1 MKIAVIGCGALG
13 SYYGA
18 LLSRAGHDVWFQLR
32 SDHDVVARDGV
43 HVVSDR
49 GGEFCAR
56 PNCVRSPE
64 SAGVADLVLIG
75 LKTTAN
81 GEFPRLIPGWVG
93 PHTAVLTLQ
102 NGLGNEDALAR
113 LVPPGQVLGGL
124 CLVSLN
130 RTAPGRIRHIDLG
143 TILLGEHGGLPT
155 GRTRSLAAV
164 MESAGIPCEVCPDL
178 VQARWRKLVW
188 NIAFNGLGV
197 AGSTGLECVSHG
209 RWQPV
214 QPLGRALTAQD
225 ILQTP
230 AWRAIARELMG
241 ETIAVSTALGHPI
254 DPAHADAELVR
265 TVSMGPYRP
274 STVIDFELARPM
286 ELDAIFYEPQREARR
301 AGLPTPRLDALCAVL
316 RSLEAAGA
324 RPLVP
329 SS

>member
-32 SDHDVVARDGV
+32 ADHDVVARDGV

-49 GGEFCAR
+49 GGEFHAR
-56 PNCVRSPE
+56 PKCIRVPE
-64 SAGVADLVLIG
+64 SAGAADLVLIG

-81 GEFPRLIPGWVG
+81 AEFPRLVPGWVG
-93 PHTAVLTLQ
+93 PQTAVLTLQ
-102 NGLGNEDALAR
+102 NGLGNEDALAHIV
-113 LVPPGQVLGGL
+113 LPEQVLGGL

-143 TILLGEHGGLPT
+143 TILLGEYRGFPT
-155 GRTRSLAAV
+155 ERTRSLAT
-164 MESAGIPCEVCPDL
+164 MLESAGIPCEVCPDL
-178 VQARWRKLVW
+178 LQARWRKLVW

-197 AGSTGLECVSHG
+197 AGSAGLECVTRG
-209 RWQPV
+209 QWQPG
-214 QPLGRALTAQD
+214 QSLGRALSAKD
-225 ILQTP
+225 VLENP
-230 AWRAIARELMG
+230 AWRTLARELMG
-241 ETIAVSTALGHPI
+241 ETIAVATALGHPI

-274 STVIDFELARPM
+274 STVIDFELGRPM
-286 ELDAIFYEPQREARR
+286 ELDAIFHQPQREARR
-301 AGLPTPRLDALCAVL
+301 AGILTPRLDALCAVL

-324 RPLVP
+324 RPAV
-329 SS
+329 